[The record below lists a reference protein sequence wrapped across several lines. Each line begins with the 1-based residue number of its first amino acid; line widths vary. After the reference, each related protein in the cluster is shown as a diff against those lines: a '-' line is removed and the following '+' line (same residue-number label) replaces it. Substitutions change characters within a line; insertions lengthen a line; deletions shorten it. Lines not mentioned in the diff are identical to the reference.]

1 MRHKLRD
8 VLFVSLMLGSLC
20 KLASPQGTPVGV
32 TTDPIPCPS
41 TGKIIP
47 AGTRGDQLDS
57 LCPPSGSGAST
68 ALTPQHQMLQAISP
82 TVQGAAY
89 NFGFALGQWLF
100 GANDNSADAVAQQQA
115 YLAELQKM
123 RKEAEHQRLLA
134 EQQRVQAIFDRL
146 KHELMGIDK

>member
-100 GANDNSADAVAQQQA
+100 GAKITALLLSRNNRRISLNCRKCVKKQNISDYLLSNSGCKQSSTV
-115 YLAELQKM
+115 
-123 RKEAEHQRLLA
+123 
-134 EQQRVQAIFDRL
+134 
-146 KHELMGIDK
+146 